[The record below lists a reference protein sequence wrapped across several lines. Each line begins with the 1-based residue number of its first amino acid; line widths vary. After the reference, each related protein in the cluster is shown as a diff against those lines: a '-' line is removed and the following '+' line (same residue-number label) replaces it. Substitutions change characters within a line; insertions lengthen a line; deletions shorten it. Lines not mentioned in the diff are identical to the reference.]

1 MANQSTLNKTH
12 LIEITKACIAAFM
25 KARNSLVVWSREKK
39 KTEDGENVFFKALA
53 KIFFV
58 NTKKLFMADL
68 LLSGLH
74 EKVMICYIIMLYLLK
89 VD

>member
-68 LLSGLH
+68 LSSGLH